1 MRAFPVSLPSGQR
14 YWTVLGDD
22 LRIVP
27 EAEDYLRN
35 LRLGQGRSEGTTE
48 SYARAL
54 ALYIGWCQQLNL
66 DWWSGARRLS
76 AFMFWLQHGGSRG
89 PGRVNAVLAVVREF
103 CKHAV
108 ACEWTAPSL
117 LGVLYEAG
125 DDRWLPDE
133 VRGESVTPRG
143 IARPRHRLPEP
154 HRPVQRASNAEVVAL
169 LAGCCSARD
178 RFIVLALARGL
189 RRGELVSLR
198 REDVH
203 FVLDATSL
211 GCPVEGAHLHVVR
224 RDVAARG
231 GFAKS
236 RHPRSV
242 PADAL
247 LVQAWDA
254 YWWERAACRP
264 AADSDFVFVNLARP
278 PVGAPM
284 RPGAINELMAALSRR
299 AGLKQTVHPHQLRHG
314 FASDVLD
321 SGGSLDE
328 VQELLGHASVRSTQP
343 YIHPAPHRL
352 RDAVE
357 RVAAYRSKEET

>member
-14 YWTVLGDD
+14 YWTVLDD
-22 LRIVP
+22 ELQFVW
-27 EAEDYLRN
+27 EADEYLRS
-35 LRLGQGRSEGTTE
+35 LRLAQGRSEGTTE

-54 ALYIGWCQQLNL
+54 ALFFGWCRQLNL
-66 DWWSGARRLS
+66 DWWSGARRLT

-89 PGRVNAVLAVVREF
+89 PARVNAVVAAVREL

-108 ACEWTAPSL
+108 ACEWTSSSL
-117 LGVLYEAG
+117 LSVLYQAG

-154 HRPVQRASNAEVVAL
+154 HRRVQRASSAEMVAL
-169 LAGCCSARD
+169 LMACRSARD

-198 REDVH
+198 REDIH
-203 FVLDATSL
+203 FVLDARGL
-211 GCPVEGAHLHVVR
+211 GCHIEGAHLHVVR
-224 RDVAARG
+224 RDAAPRG

-236 RHPRSV
+236 HRPRSV

-247 LVQAWDA
+247 FVQAWDA
-254 YWWERAACRP
+254 YWWERAACRN
-264 AADSDFVFVNLARP
+264 AAESDFLLVNLFREP
-278 PVGAPM
+278 LGAPM
-284 RPGAINELMAALSRR
+284 RPAAINELLSALSRR
-299 AGLKQTVHPHQLRHG
+299 AGLERPVHPHQLRHG

-328 VQELLGHASVRSTQP
+328 VQELLGHVSVHSTQP
-343 YIHPAPHRL
+343 YLHPAPNRM

-357 RVAAYRSKEET
+357 RVASYRAKESR

>member
-1 MRAFPVSLPSGQR
+1 M
-14 YWTVLGDD
+14 
-22 LRIVP
+22 
-27 EAEDYLRN
+27 
-35 LRLGQGRSEGTTE
+35 
-48 SYARAL
+48 
-54 ALYIGWCQQLNL
+54 
-66 DWWSGARRLS
+66 
-76 AFMFWLQHGGSRG
+76 
-89 PGRVNAVLAVVREF
+89 REF

-117 LGVLYEAG
+117 LGVLYQAG

-154 HRPVQRASNAEVVAL
+154 HRPVRRASNAELVAL
-169 LAGCCSARD
+169 LAACCSARD

-224 RDVAARG
+224 RDVAPRGGSQSRGARG
-231 GFAKS
+231 VCPQTLCS
-236 RHPRSV
+236 CRHGTRIGGSAPPAGRRRQRFLVRESGRPPIGV
-242 PADAL
+242 PDAARRD
-247 LVQAWDA
+247 Q
-254 YWWERAACRP
+254 RAAGC
-264 AADSDFVFVNLARP
+264 AVSACWV
-278 PVGAPM
+278 
-284 RPGAINELMAALSRR
+284 E
-299 AGLKQTVHPHQLRHG
+299 KTVHPHQLRHG

-328 VQELLGHASVRSTQP
+328 VQELLGHASVHSTQP

-357 RVAAYRSKEET
+357 RVASYRSKEEPMTAPV